1 MKAVFVLLGFALSLG
16 AVSVP
21 FDAVPARVGP
31 IAVAAFADTAS
42 VTWPDGKGRPCTAVF
57 SLDPA
62 KPLIVSISI
71 NGAQVVGRAQPVYR
85 ASTGKRRG
93 GFDQFF
99 DFPPSHPDGTRSFL
113 GDFKLSG
120 GRAKYD
126 GDRLDMAFDG
136 FKLGIFQGS
145 IHYIFYPGSNLI
157 QQRALVSTSEPDT
170 AYFYDAGLRMAVDED
185 AAYFGCSGA
194 SLTGAFLEG
203 FVRSPSPA

>member
-1 MKAVFVLLGFALSLG
+1 M
-16 AVSVP
+16 
-21 FDAVPARVGP
+21 PARVGP
-31 IAVAAFADTAS
+31 IAVAASAATAT
-42 VTWPDGKGRPCTAVF
+42 VIWPDGKGRPCTAVF
-57 SLDPA
+57 SLDPG
-62 KPLIVSISI
+62 KPLIASILI
-71 NGAQVVGRAQPVYR
+71 DGRQVVGRAQPVYR

-113 GDFKLSG
+113 GDFKLPR

-126 GDRLDMAFDG
+126 GDRLDMAFAG

-145 IHYIFYPGSNLI
+145 IHYIFYPAATLLSST
-157 QQRALVSTSEPDT
+157 LVSTSEPDT